1 MMDGWLIDRMPK
13 AESKRI
19 SRTSKKNPLQPAQ
32 FIPRVATDDRDQS
45 WCSIFFFHSI
55 STTQN
60 CTTRV
65 AWWQRWLI
73 KRYDREHFIAW
84 YHRRKTRVE
93 WYSNPETSEMVC
105 NETRMKFCDRWL
117 GSTFPLWR
125 NNLKLPSFDW
135 VGLNRPCERLLYVP
149 TCSERFENENNEV
162 TLSIIIISGAHRF
175 SIILIAIETN
185 DNAGFFLIEPM

>member
-1 MMDGWLIDRMPK
+1 MGDSSIACPK
-13 AESKRI
+13 LNQKESREHPKKIHCNPRNLFRALQ
-19 SRTSKKNPLQPAQ
+19 RTIEINHDVR
-32 FIPRVATDDRDQS
+32 F
-45 WCSIFFFHSI
+45 FFFHSI

-73 KRYDREHFIAW
+73 KRHDGEHLLLW
-84 YHRRKTRVE
+84 YRCRKTRFE

-149 TCSERFENENNEV
+149 TCSERIENENEKKKIFE
-162 TLSIIIISGAHRF
+162 SKWHF
-175 SIILIAIETN
+175 
-185 DNAGFFLIEPM
+185 P